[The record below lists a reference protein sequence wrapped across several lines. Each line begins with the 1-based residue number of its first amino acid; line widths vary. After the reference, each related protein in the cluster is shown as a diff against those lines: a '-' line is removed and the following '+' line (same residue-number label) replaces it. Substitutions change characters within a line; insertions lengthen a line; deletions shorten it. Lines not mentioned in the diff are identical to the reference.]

1 MQHAITAA
9 NAALLQLRL
18 PRLAPHWYFWI
29 ESERGR
35 FVPWLAVAA
44 MGGVV
49 YYFAGSA
56 EPPAWVG
63 AAAAGTA
70 LLGCGV
76 GWRHPVSRAAAL
88 VALAATLGFLSAQ
101 MQARRALPIEAIPT
115 KAVILT
121 GTVRAV
127 DILPEGRRVTL
138 SAARLDP
145 ALPPLARAVRVR
157 LRPGD
162 AADLSAG
169 DRVQV
174 RSLLRPPAPP
184 AYPGGWDLQRDAYF
198 SGLGA
203 SGYAL
208 NPAVVQERAHPS
220 GAGAVLQ
227 ALRDG
232 IAQRVIQTLPGP
244 RGAVA
249 STLLTGTT
257 LAIPQQDREAFRD
270 SGLAHLLAVAGLHI
284 GIVMG
289 LVMGTTRLGL
299 AAIEHTA
306 LHWPT
311 KAVAGLAALT
321 AGAGYLLLTGA
332 HVPIIR
338 SFAMACLVTLGLM
351 LGRRALSLRGLTLAA
366 AAIILIAP
374 NEVVGVS
381 FQMSFAAVLALI
393 AGYEAMRPLLARLHG
408 DGVRLRV
415 LSHAAALTL
424 TSLLAGTASAPYGA
438 YHFGHMQLYF
448 IIANLVAVP
457 ICAFWVMPAGLL
469 ALALMPL
476 GLERLALVPM
486 GWGIDAIL
494 WIGRTVS
501 SWPAATLAVPAMPGW
516 GLVVFSLGLAWLC
529 LWRSPARLA
538 GVPVMLAGLLSP
550 LANPP
555 PDLLMSSDARLIAV
569 RDWNAG
575 GAYWVQSKSGASKFV
590 RAAWQD
596 HLAAGPLRTLSGEPP
611 GLCTA
616 TECRVDLAGL
626 LMLRD
631 GARATDCGGVRL
643 LISAEPARGECPAD
657 VPYLDRFSVW
667 RDGAHAIW
675 LAPEGARIVSDRT
688 YRGTRPWVPPPP
700 TPRRNVPNLPM
711 AAAEELPQ
719 APAE

>member
-1 MQHAITAA
+1 M
-9 NAALLQLRL
+9 
-18 PRLAPHWYFWI
+18 F
-29 ESERGR
+29 
-35 FVPWLAVAA
+35 
-44 MGGVV
+44 
-49 YYFAGSA
+49 
-56 EPPAWVG
+56 
-63 AAAAGTA
+63 
-70 LLGCGV
+70 
-76 GWRHPVSRAAAL
+76 RAAAL
-88 VALAATLGFLSAQ
+88 VVLAATLGFLSAQ
-101 MQARRALPIEAIPT
+101 MQARRALPTEIIPT
-115 KAVILT
+115 KAVILS

-138 SAARLDP
+138 SAVRLDP

-157 LRPGD
+157 LRTGD
-162 AADLSAG
+162 AVDLSAG

-208 NPAVVQERAHPS
+208 NPLVVQERAHPS
-220 GAGAVLQ
+220 GAGAMLQ

-257 LAIPQQDREAFRD
+257 LAIPQRDREAFRD

-289 LVMGTTRLGL
+289 LVMGTVRLGL
-299 AAIEHTA
+299 AANEHSA

-311 KAVAGLAALT
+311 KTIAGLAALL
-321 AGAGYLLLTGA
+321 AGAAYLLLTGA
-332 HVPIIR
+332 HVPIMR

-351 LGRRALSLRGLTLAA
+351 VGRRALSLRGLTLAA
-366 AAIILIAP
+366 AALVLIAP

-408 DGVRLRV
+408 DSMRLRV

-438 YHFGHMQLYF
+438 YHFGHVQLYF
-448 IIANLVAVP
+448 IVANLVAVP

-486 GWGIDAIL
+486 GWGD
-494 WIGRTVS
+494 RRH
-501 SWPAATLAVPAMPGW
+501 PGDRPHR
-516 GLVVFSLGLAWLC
+516 LVVARRDPG
-529 LWRSPARLA
+529 RS
-538 GVPVMLAGLLSP
+538 G
-550 LANPP
+550 
-555 PDLLMSSDARLIAV
+555 DARLGTRRVQPRAGVAGPVAV
-569 RDWNAG
+569 PGAAGRRAGHAGRVAVALGQPAAGPVDVQRRPADRPPGPGAG

-596 HLAAGPLRTLSGEPP
+596 HLAAGPLLALTGEPP

-616 TECRVDLAGL
+616 TECRMAEAGL
-626 LMLRD
+626 LLLRD

-643 LISAEPARGECPAD
+643 LISAEPARGECPAT

-667 RDGAHAIW
+667 RDGAHAVW
-675 LAPEGARIVSDRT
+675 LTPDGARIVSDRA
-688 YRGTRPWVPPPP
+688 YRGARPWVPPPP
-700 TPRRNVPNLPM
+700 TPRRTVPNLPM

-719 APAE
+719 ATAE

>member
-18 PRLAPHWYFWI
+18 PRLAALWHAWV
-29 ESERGR
+29 EAERGR
-35 FVPWLAVAA
+35 FIPWLAVAA
-44 MGGVV
+44 MAGVAC
-49 YYFAGSA
+49 YFVQPA
-56 EPPAWVG
+56 EPPAWAGVAAVG
-63 AAAAGTA
+63 ASLLACAAG
-70 LLGCGV
+70 C
-76 GWRHPVSRAAAL
+76 RHPVSRAAAL
-88 VALAATLGFLSAQ
+88 VALAATAGFLSAQ
-101 MQARRALPIEAIPT
+101 IQAGRALPIEAIPS
-115 KAVILT
+115 KAVVLT
-121 GTVRAV
+121 GVVRTV

-138 SAARLDP
+138 SSARLDP
-145 ALPPLARAVRVR
+145 AQAPLARAVRVR
-157 LRPGD
+157 LRRGD
-162 AADLSAG
+162 AMELSAG
-169 DRVQV
+169 DRVQI
-174 RSLLRPPAPP
+174 RSLIRPPAPP
-184 AYPGGWDLQRDAYF
+184 AYPGAWDLQRDAYF

-208 NPAVVQERAHPS
+208 NPTVVLERAQPS
-220 GAGAVLQ
+220 GGGAVLQ

-232 IAQRVIQTLPGP
+232 IARRVIQALPGP
-244 RGAVA
+244 QGAVG

-257 LAIPQQDREAFRD
+257 LAIPQADREAFRD

-289 LVMGTTRLGL
+289 LFMGTTRLGL

-311 KAVAGLAALT
+311 KAIAGLTALA
-321 AGAGYLLLTGA
+321 AGAAYLLLTGA
-332 HVPIIR
+332 HVPIMR
-338 SFAMACLVTLGLM
+338 SFAMACLVTLGIV

-393 AGYEAMRPLLARLHG
+393 SGYEAMRPLLARLHG

-448 IIANLVAVP
+448 ILANLVAVP
-457 ICAFWVMPAGLL
+457 LCAFWVMPAGLL

-486 GWGIDAIL
+486 GWGIEAIL

-501 SWPAATLAVPAMPGW
+501 SWPAATVPVPAMPGW
-516 GLVVFSLGLAWLC
+516 GLVVFSLGLAWLG
-529 LWRSPARLA
+529 LWRSRARLA

-569 RDWNAG
+569 RDQ
-575 GAYWVQSKSGASKFV
+575 GADGVYWVQTRSGASKFV

-596 HLAAGPLRTLSGEPP
+596 HLASGPLRNLAGEPP

-616 TECRVDLAGL
+616 TECRVDRTGL
-626 LMLRD
+626 LFLRD
-631 GARATDCGGVRL
+631 STRATQCAGVRL
-643 LISAEPARGECPAD
+643 LISAEPARGECPAE

-667 RDGAHAIW
+667 RDGAHAVW
-675 LAPEGARIVSDRT
+675 FTPDGARIVSDRA
-688 YRGTRPWVPPPP
+688 YRGTRPWVPPLP
-700 TPRRNVPNLPM
+700 TPRRSVPNLPM
-711 AAAEELPQ
+711 AATEDLPPATEE
-719 APAE
+719 